1 MPDAKVLHR
10 LLLFFILLGLAF
22 SLYAT
27 LETLDP
33 ALQATCSVSS
43 FVSCQAVDS
52 SGHTFTGPV
61 PDWLIGVGGFVL
73 LLALDIPLLRTF
85 KSSWLKAVLAVS
97 GLGVLVAIYFGAI
110 ELTVIHALC
119 PICLGAY
126 LSGVGAF
133 LVSLA
138 LFRLRRAE
146 DAAPPSGKTSSQDPA

>member
-1 MPDAKVLHR
+1 MTDARVLHR

-27 LETLDP
+27 LETVDS
-33 ALQATCSVSS
+33 ALRATCSVNS
-43 FVSCQAVDS
+43 FISCQAVDS

-73 LLALDIPLLRTF
+73 LLALDLPLLRTY
-85 KSSWLKAVLAVS
+85 KASWLKAVLGVS
-97 GLGVLVAIYFGAI
+97 GLGVLMAVYLGTI

-126 LSGVGAF
+126 LSVTAAFGVS
-133 LVSLA
+133 VV
-138 LFRLRRAE
+138 LFRARRGEPAGP
-146 DAAPPSGKTSSQDPA
+146 ASHQSLSGDPA

>member
-1 MPDAKVLHR
+1 MTDAKVLHR
-10 LLLFFILLGLAF
+10 LLLFFIVLGLAF

-27 LETLDP
+27 LETLDS
-33 ALQATCSVSS
+33 ALQATCSVNS

-61 PDWLIGVGGFVL
+61 PDWLIGVGGFAL

-85 KSSWLKAVLAVS
+85 KASWLKAVLVVS
-97 GLGVLVAIYFGAI
+97 GLGVLAAIYLGTI

-126 LSGVGAF
+126 LSGAATF
-133 LVSLA
+133 LVSVV
-138 LFRLRRAE
+138 LFRMRRQE
-146 DAAPPSGKTSSQDPA
+146 DPGGHPRASSSGDPA